1 MNREKWKKIGKSAI
15 NGKLLLA
22 LEFDKYL
29 DRIVYIFVCA
39 LLFIWFNIVTD
50 KTLHTKEEN
59 RKIIENL
66 QSMHT
71 DATCRLTALDSVCE
85 VEKMLRD
92 MGSDVQIPGKKAK
105 RAR

>member
-1 MNREKWKKIGKSAI
+1 MEKWKKIGKSAI

-29 DRIVYIFVCA
+29 DRIVYIFFCA
-39 LLFIWFNIVTD
+39 LLFIWVNLQID
-50 KTLHTKEEN
+50 KTLHQKEEN

-71 DATCRLTALDSVCE
+71 DITCRLTALNSVCE
-85 VEKMLRD
+85 VEKMLKD
-92 MGSDVQIPGKKAK
+92 MGSDVQLPHKKAQ
-105 RAR
+105 RIR